1 MIVFISDGR
10 LGNQIFQYAFLN
22 TIRKED
28 EYIFCIN
35 MNIFLD
41 SFNIYNKKIINIS
54 GGRLLNFTCRNILS
68 VVLSELGKI
77 NLISNIEE
85 DSTSTNAN
93 GYNQT
98 KGLFPVTY
106 VKTGFFQSEAYF
118 DSNYLDFEQKTEN
131 IKSADKIINSLPSRE
146 KVFVHIRR
154 GDYLDEIYQGKRN
167 ISLPKSYFLRAMMLI
182 EEKIANPFYVFLTD
196 DYDFV
201 QETYRDIDNKYI
213 SQESMLT
220 DLAIMSKCKYGIVS
234 NSSFSWWGAYLSKNK
249 NLMVFPKYWYGWKQK
264 IDSHQGIQPLWGKI
278 VDPN

>member
-118 DSNYLDFEQKTEN
+118 DSNYLDFEQK
-131 IKSADKIINSLPSRE
+131 
-146 KVFVHIRR
+146 
-154 GDYLDEIYQGKRN
+154 
-167 ISLPKSYFLRAMMLI
+167 
-182 EEKIANPFYVFLTD
+182 
-196 DYDFV
+196 
-201 QETYRDIDNKYI
+201 
-213 SQESMLT
+213 
-220 DLAIMSKCKYGIVS
+220 
-234 NSSFSWWGAYLSKNK
+234 
-249 NLMVFPKYWYGWKQK
+249 QK
-264 IDSHQGIQPLWGKI
+264 I
-278 VDPN
+278 